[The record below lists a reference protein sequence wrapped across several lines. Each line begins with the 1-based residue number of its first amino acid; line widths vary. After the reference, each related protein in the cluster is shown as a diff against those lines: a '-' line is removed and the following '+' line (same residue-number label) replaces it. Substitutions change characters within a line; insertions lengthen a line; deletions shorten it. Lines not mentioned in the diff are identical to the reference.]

1 MKCAAVRCK
10 KPIKTAPL
18 KSEVNLGFWGALN
31 ISEKGERMAKV
42 IKSKGL
48 ILKPTLDDIDRTEAV
63 LSQII
68 AADEFELYFGF
79 EASEMNKK
87 QFTLMKEGFYNIFDS
102 KGTFLGYIGVHREE
116 PDYEVEIYIFSKNSF
131 TGKTL
136 NKEARQ

>member
-1 MKCAAVRCK
+1 
-10 KPIKTAPL
+10 
-18 KSEVNLGFWGALN
+18 
-31 ISEKGERMAKV
+31 MAKV

-48 ILKPTLDDIDRTEAV
+48 VLKPTLDDIDRTEAV

-79 EASEMNKK
+79 EALEMNKK

-102 KGTFLGYIGVHREE
+102 KGSFLGYIGVHREE

-136 NKEARQ
+136 NKEAHQ